1 MDNLANHIIKIVQ
14 LGGLEHGLVAL
25 VYGHQGMEPRL
36 LLAGFEHQVTTGVF
50 GEPLVLPGGERWRGF
65 GVSTGLGAGALQATQ
80 QHTTKAWHASNR
92 GGLLDMV

>member
-1 MDNLANHIIKIVQ
+1 
-14 LGGLEHGLVAL
+14 
-25 VYGHQGMEPRL
+25 MEPWL

-65 GVSTGLGAGALQATQ
+65 GVGMGLGTGALQATQ
-80 QHTTKAWHASNR
+80 QHTTQARHTSNW